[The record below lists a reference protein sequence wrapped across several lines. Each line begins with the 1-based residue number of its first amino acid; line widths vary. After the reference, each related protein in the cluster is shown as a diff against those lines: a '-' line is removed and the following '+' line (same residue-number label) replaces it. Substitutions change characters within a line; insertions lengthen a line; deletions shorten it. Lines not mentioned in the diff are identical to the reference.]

1 MSILVLTPI
10 EDELDALSSAL
21 AERGVEG
28 YSMLAGYRSGPT
40 TRAG

>member
-1 MSILVLTPI
+1 MSILVLTLI
-10 EDELDALSSAL
+10 ENELDALSSAL

-28 YSMLAGYRSGPT
+28 YSVLAGYWPGPT